1 VLTARLIG
9 VELHFLD
16 RLERLVKVFVVS
28 GHLPN
33 TAYSDD
39 EYMES
44 LGMLED
50 LTEGRSPE
58 TIFEP
63 RKYNIETENVATR
76 QGSEKP
82 PRPTHQQ
89 TLAHTVA

>member
-1 VLTARLIG
+1 MIGECANGARLIG

-16 RLERLVKVFVVS
+16 RLERLVKEFVVS

-44 LGMLED
+44 LRMLED
-50 LTEGRSPE
+50 LTKGRSPE

-63 RKYNIETENVATR
+63 RKYNIETETSQHDKDLKNHHD
-76 QGSEKP
+76 
-82 PRPTHQQ
+82 RPTNK
-89 TLAHTVA
+89 L